1 MSREDEKLQKF
12 FKNYDVHVE
21 SDSKRCHR
29 YIDRMPPAD
38 FFVDPKDAAICA
50 SNYRVEYE
58 KMYTISIPESRLRT
72 LVELEDR
79 ISRYHHHPRD
89 MDMLSVLMDKERQEA
104 ALRHQNEGIR
114 KAWEQYSMLLH
125 LAGYQREY

>member
-1 MSREDEKLQKF
+1 MNEDKKLQRF
-12 FKNYDVHVE
+12 LKNYDIHVE

-29 YIDRMPPAD
+29 YYGNRMPEVE
-38 FFVDPKDAAICA
+38 FFKDPTDASICH
-50 SNYRVEYE
+50 SNYAIEYE
-58 KMYTISIPESRLRT
+58 KMYTISIPESRLKA

-79 ISRYHHHPRD
+79 ISRYHHRPRD

-104 ALRHQNEGIR
+104 SLRHQNEGIR